1 MQMLSKRQAEHS
13 TTTVSIFQH
22 NSPRHLTNLLR
33 EKNELALSLIG
44 GSAPT
49 KRTISER
56 IGKGELEPIDYL
68 NNLAAEELEMLK
80 RDAPAESDSFP
91 WISGRDDTY
100 TTYPADYPFPEA
112 IEAAKELS
120 ASATKRDRAAD
131 GPDSFPW
138 IDARSVHKR
147 DVAADGTDSFLG
159 LTHARRHGKQSLWK

>member
-1 MQMLSKRQAEHS
+1 
-13 TTTVSIFQH
+13 
-22 NSPRHLTNLLR
+22 
-33 EKNELALSLIG
+33 
-44 GSAPT
+44 
-49 KRTISER
+49 
-56 IGKGELEPIDYL
+56 
-68 NNLAAEELEMLK
+68 MLK

-138 IDARSVHKR
+138 IDARSVGKR
-147 DVAADGTDSFLG
+147 DVAADGTDSFPWID
-159 LTHARRHGKQSLWK
+159 AREETWEAKSEEIETGAETNKLLAI